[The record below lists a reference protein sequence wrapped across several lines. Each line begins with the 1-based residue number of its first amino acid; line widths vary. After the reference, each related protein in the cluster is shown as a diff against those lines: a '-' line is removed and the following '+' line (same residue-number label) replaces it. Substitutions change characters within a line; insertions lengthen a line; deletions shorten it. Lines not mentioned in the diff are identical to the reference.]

1 MNMPEYMKI
10 RSYLYNLMM
19 HSDRKN
25 LQIPSENELCRI
37 FNVSRI
43 TVRGAIQRLVQD
55 NYLIPRRG
63 IGTFMNPD
71 MVGEDL
77 RSMSCIGLI
86 DGDGRCVHNPCDPL
100 IALAVKQMGMNF
112 DIIYLPDSDAPER
125 LVEQIRT
132 SISAVIWNQPRL
144 GSDIYIS
151 ALKEAG
157 IPLLITKLDKKALPR
172 TDRLFSSP
180 EQRGKL
186 LAEYLF
192 SRGKTRMLFVHNF
205 SAIALRDNLS
215 EDSPHRTYCG
225 RMSELAGSRYQEPL
239 VMSSIE
245 LESSLSQNKS
255 FLKSFDVIYSLSE
268 MAPLIMEIMRKY
280 KINIPEDISYM
291 GYGLISPAFFNGK
304 RPDYIDN
311 TSVWHTAVSE
321 WLDLRVRRK
330 CSDGVFERHLDF
342 TVVSGETII

>member
-19 HSDRKN
+19 RSDRKN

-86 DGDGRCVHNPCDPL
+86 DGDGRCVHNPCEP
-100 IALAVKQMGMNF
+100 ILAMAVRQAGMNF

-125 LVEQIRT
+125 LIEQIRT
-132 SISAVIWNQPRL
+132 SVNGIIWNQPKS
-144 GSDIYIS
+144 GADTYIS

-157 IPLLITKLDKKALPR
+157 IPLLITKMDKNALSG
-172 TDRLFSSP
+172 TDKVLSLP

-186 LAEYLF
+186 LADYLF
-192 SRGKTRMLFVHNF
+192 SKGKTRMLFVHNF
-205 SAIALRDNLS
+205 SAVALRENIS
-215 EDSPHRTYCG
+215 ERSPHQIYCK
-225 RMSELAGSRYQEPL
+225 RMSELAGNRYQEPL
-239 VMSSIE
+239 VISSSE
-245 LESSLSQNKS
+245 LESSMSQDKS

-268 MAPLIMEIMRKY
+268 LAPLLMEIMEKY
-280 KINIPEDISYM
+280 RINIPEDISYM

-321 WLDLRVRRK
+321 WLDLRIRRK
-330 CSDGVFERHLDF
+330 CSDGIFERNLDL
-342 TVVSGETII
+342 TVVPGETII